1 MQQHLNMIAQT
12 SKLDFKL
19 FFQVIS
25 EESDIRPISFKL
37 IDNVNS
43 KNDEVD
49 KLIKNDMSVPF
60 NKVTVW
66 VDPLDAT
73 QEYKG
78 KISDL

>member
-1 MQQHLNMIAQT
+1 M
-12 SKLDFKL
+12 
-19 FFQVIS
+19 
-25 EESDIRPISFKL
+25 
-37 IDNVNS
+37 
-43 KNDEVD
+43 D

-78 KISDL
+78 KISNLWWTSQHLGNNRFAFGVFICRVFAVSL

>member
-1 MQQHLNMIAQT
+1 M
-12 SKLDFKL
+12 
-19 FFQVIS
+19 
-25 EESDIRPISFKL
+25 
-37 IDNVNS
+37 
-43 KNDEVD
+43 D

-78 KISDL
+78 KISIIDKLASQHLVNNCFAFGSFTCNVHVMYLQLVYT